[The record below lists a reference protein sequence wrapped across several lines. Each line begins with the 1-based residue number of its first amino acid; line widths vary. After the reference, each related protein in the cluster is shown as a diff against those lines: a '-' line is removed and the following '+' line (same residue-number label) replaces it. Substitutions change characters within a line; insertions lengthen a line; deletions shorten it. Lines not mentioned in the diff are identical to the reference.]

1 MKCPNCNTELT
12 LGAKIALC
20 LNCGTTQ
27 PLPAGQPSG
36 SATSAAPAPSDAAN
50 MAQSAPTPA
59 VMPPMPLVPIIP
71 TTETLPTPEP
81 VSQPA
86 VVGLVPPVADSVQ
99 SPQPGLTPSL
109 ATKQPRRKL
118 ILAVIVGVP
127 LLLVGGSG
135 AYAYNA
141 YQIAPGHALV
151 GYLNKL
157 VNSKTGKY
165 SGTISYRG
173 ESSESSSMGISK
185 VDITVAG
192 AYDITDQKNPKA
204 DLTLGGSAGAY
215 GLKAQLRTLDKT
227 AYFKLDSLELVQNFG
242 LTLSK
247 DWYKI
252 VLDDNAEANK
262 CTSQSSKNSKNFL
275 GSQVLTDLPLKNVK
289 TVSLWETVAGHRT
302 THYRGELNNAKLQAY
317 IDKANQDL
325 SADCK
330 ITLSAKE
337 LEDTNISY
345 DLWSGADFDRLR
357 IRANDTKSKSQI
369 ESTVDSSG
377 YNKPVKIVAP
387 ANAKELKDILSGL
400 YGGDTTS
407 STSSPS
413 PASSPSPTSASAVSL
428 QAKARDTQRQADLRS
443 LQKGLEVYFVDNSAY
458 PVALIN
464 LTQGQDPIYK
474 TIPVDPVGK
483 SPYGY
488 VYTPTPAGC
497 KTTCDNYT
505 LSARLENAAAIGTNI
520 KNGVYTLVAPN

>member
-27 PLPAGQPSG
+27 PLPAGKPS
-36 SATSAAPAPSDAAN
+36 SIETPAAPDPSDAAN
-50 MAQSAPTPA
+50 MAQSAPTPD

-81 VSQPA
+81 ASHPA
-86 VVGLVPPVADSVQ
+86 VVGPLPPVTDSFQ
-99 SPQPGLTPSL
+99 PPQPGLPPSL
-109 ATKQPRRKL
+109 VSKQPRRKL
-118 ILAVIVGVP
+118 LLAIIVGVP
-127 LLLVGGSG
+127 LLLAGGGG

-141 YQIAPGHALV
+141 YQIAPDHALV

-157 VNSKTGKY
+157 VKSKTGKY
-165 SGTISYRG
+165 SGTITYRG
-173 ESSESSSMGISK
+173 DSSDGSSLGISK
-185 VDITVAG
+185 VDITVNG
-192 AYDITDQKNPKA
+192 AYDIVDQKNPKA
-204 DLTLGGSAGAY
+204 DLTLGGSAGTY

-252 VLDDNAEANK
+252 ALDDNAEASK
-262 CTSQSSKNSKNFL
+262 CTSQSSKKSKNFL

-330 ITLSAKE
+330 ITLSAKDME
-337 LEDTNISY
+337 HTTISY
-345 DLWSGADFDRLR
+345 DLWSGTDFDRMR
-357 IRANDTKSKSQI
+357 IKANDTESKSQI
-369 ESTVDSSG
+369 ESTIDTSG
-377 YNKPVKIVAP
+377 YNKSVKIVAP
-387 ANAKELKDILSGL
+387 ANAKELKDILSNL
-400 YGGDTTS
+400 YGGDTS
-407 STSSPS
+407 SPTASPS
-413 PASSPSPTSASAVSL
+413 PSNSPSPTSASTVSL
-428 QAKARDTQRQADLRS
+428 QSKARDTQRQTDLRS
-443 LQKGLEVYFVDNSAY
+443 IQKGLEVYFVDNSAY
-458 PVALIN
+458 PIALIS
-464 LTQGQDPIYK
+464 LTQGQTPIFK

-483 SPYGY
+483 LPYGY

-497 KTTCDNYT
+497 KTTCDNYI
-505 LSARLENAAAIGTNI
+505 LSARLENAAATGINI